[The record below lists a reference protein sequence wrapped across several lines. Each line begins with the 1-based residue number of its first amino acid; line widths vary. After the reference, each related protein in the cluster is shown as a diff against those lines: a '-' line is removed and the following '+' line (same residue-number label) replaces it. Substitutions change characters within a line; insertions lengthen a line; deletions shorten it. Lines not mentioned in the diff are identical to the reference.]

1 MPVHHWNPLAF
12 DAVGEA
18 TAAVDHVRS
27 SDGTRIGYHRTGTGP
42 PLVLVHG
49 TTGAHWS
56 FRYLVPELIE
66 RFTVHALDRRG
77 RGESG
82 DAPDYTIEREFED
95 VACLVDSIDRPAI
108 VFGHSF
114 GATAA
119 LGAALLTGNV
129 RGLVLYEGS
138 PGLAAVEEGDLDRI
152 EALVSAGEREEA
164 MVESLRLFGLTHE
177 EVEQIR
183 SAPTWQARIAAAP
196 TIVREVRAEEAYQVE
211 AERFRELAVPAL
223 LLLGGESPEWAR
235 EGTERIRAALPDAR
249 VALLPGQGHAA
260 TMTAPG
266 LVADEIT
273 RFADEAEAWTSS
285 GRP

>member
-1 MPVHHWNPLAF
+1 M
-12 DAVGEA
+12 GE
-18 TAAVDHVRS
+18 TDAAVRHVTS
-27 SDGTRIGYHRTGTGP
+27 SDGTAIGYYTSGDGP

-56 FRYLVPELIE
+56 FTYLLPELVG
-66 RFTVHALDRRG
+66 RFTVYALDRRG

-82 DAPDYTIEREFED
+82 DSAEYAIEREFED
-95 VACLVDSIDRPAI
+95 VARVVDSLERPAI

-114 GATAA
+114 GATVA
-119 LGAALLTGNV
+119 LGAALLAGNV

-152 EALVSAGEREEA
+152 EALVSGGEREEA

-183 SAPTWQARIAAAP
+183 AAPTWPARIAAAH
-196 TIVREVRAEEAYQVE
+196 TIVREVRAEEAYEVE
-211 AERFRELAVPAL
+211 PEGFRELAVPAL
-223 LLLGGESPEWAR
+223 LLLGGESPDWAR
-235 EGTERIRAALPDAR
+235 EGTERVRAALPDAR
-249 VALLPGQGHAA
+249 VAVLPGQGHAA

-266 LVADEIT
+266 LVAEEIA
-273 RFADEAEAWTSS
+273 RFLS
-285 GRP
+285 